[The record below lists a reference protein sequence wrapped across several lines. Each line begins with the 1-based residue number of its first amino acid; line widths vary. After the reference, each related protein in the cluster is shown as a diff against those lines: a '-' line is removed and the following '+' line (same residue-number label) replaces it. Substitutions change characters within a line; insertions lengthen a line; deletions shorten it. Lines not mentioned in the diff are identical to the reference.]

1 MELGENKIPIMEQSS
16 VCVCLCVCVDGVLE
30 HGTEKW
36 AFQRERERKGPR
48 EGGFHGAVS
57 SRRVI

>member
-36 AFQRERERKGPR
+36 AFQRERERTKAPGR
-48 EGGFHGAVS
+48 EGFMGLSAAEG
-57 SRRVI
+57 